1 MTLPQFDV
9 MAALERKPDGMT
21 MTELSRFLMVSNGN
35 VTGIIDRLVTDKMVV
50 RQAPADDRRAIIVR
64 LTPTRPESSSRRW
77 PRRMRGWVDGLLSE
91 FDAARGGH
99 LDPPSRRIV
108 QPHSQWRVARMTMSD
123 FKPKHFNWAV
133 EDGVAV
139 ITLKGAERKNPITF
153 ESYAELGQ
161 TFRELAGARDI
172 KVVVFGSNG
181 GNFCSGGDVH
191 DIIGPLTG
199 RDMKGLLEFTRM
211 TGELVKAMRAC
222 PQPIIAA
229 IDGVCVGA
237 GAMIALFCDI
247 RFGTPQAKTAFLF
260 TRVGL
265 AGCDM
270 GACALLPRVI
280 GHGRASE
287 LLYTGRVMT
296 RRGGRTLGLF
306 QSHCRRRQTRSG
318 CDDACAAARERP
330 DLRARHDENH
340 AASGVRD
347 AARRRDRGG
356 GARAGG
362 LHANERF
369 PPGL

>member
-1 MTLPQFDV
+1 
-9 MAALERKPDGMT
+9 
-21 MTELSRFLMVSNGN
+21 
-35 VTGIIDRLVTDKMVV
+35 
-50 RQAPADDRRAIIVR
+50 
-64 LTPTRPESSSRRW
+64 
-77 PRRMRGWVDGLLSE
+77 
-91 FDAARGGH
+91 
-99 LDPPSRRIV
+99 
-108 QPHSQWRVARMTMSD
+108 MTMSD
-123 FKPKHFNWAV
+123 FKPEHFNWTAQN
-133 EDGVAV
+133 GVAV
-139 ITLKGAERKNPITF
+139 ITLKGTERKNPITF
-153 ESYAELGQ
+153 DSYAELGQ
-161 TFRELAGARDI
+161 TFRQLERARDI

-237 GAMIALFCDI
+237 GAMIALFSDI
-247 RFGTPQAKTAFLF
+247 RLGTLQAKTAFLF

-296 RRGGRTLGLF
+296 AEEGERWGFFNRIV
-306 QSHCRRRQTRSG
+306 
-318 CDDACAAARERP
+318 AADRLEAEAMA
-330 DLRARHDENH
+330 LAQQL
-340 AASGVRD
+340 ASGPTFAHGMTKTMLHQEFAMPLDEAIEAEALAQAVCMQTKD
-347 AARRRDRGG
+347 FRR
-356 GARAGG
+356 AYEAFVAKQKPQFAG
-362 LHANERF
+362 N
-369 PPGL
+369 